1 MVKIRKGNHE
11 TTVTMGSYKN
21 VFKPLGYTLVNEK
34 KAEKPV
40 EEAEKS
46 VEEVEKPVENFKNKN
61 KKPEEK

>member
-40 EEAEKS
+40 EE
-46 VEEVEKPVENFKNKN
+46 VEKPVENFKNKN